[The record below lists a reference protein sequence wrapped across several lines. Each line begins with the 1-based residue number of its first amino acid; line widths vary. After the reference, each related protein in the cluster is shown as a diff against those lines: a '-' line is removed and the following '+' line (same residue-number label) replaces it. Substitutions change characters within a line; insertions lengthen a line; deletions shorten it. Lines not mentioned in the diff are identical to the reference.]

1 MNKRALIIRNAFS
14 YDFGGAE
21 RYVVN
26 LGCELRKNDWE
37 SIIVSR
43 SNKVLEY
50 AKENHIKTVRGWWWS
65 KQNWYGKNIVLLPI
79 YAAWQILVFFWY
91 VYLIIKFR
99 PTVIHPQS
107 RDDFISATLA
117 GRLFR
122 KCVIWSDHADLKY
135 VFKNIGVFYK
145 NPIGKF
151 IFLVSMHV
159 SKIIVVSKRELSLI
173 NESTYPRSL
182 NNAVLIYNGITDK
195 KVTPKRDFDKTITVF
210 ALTSRLVKTKGIGE
224 IIDASKLLDKNGIN
238 HRILLLGEGPEEA
251 KFKKQAGKSVVFM
264 GFPDTALSYV
274 AGADIFV
281 HPSYNEAFSLSLV
294 EAAMLGKP
302 TIATNVGGNPEIIRD
317 KDTGILIKPM
327 DVDSLYSALEE
338 AIKNPVEYE
347 RYGKALRKSYE
358 KDFQFDRLVKEQLVP
373 LYNSKV

>member
-1 MNKRALIIRNAFS
+1 MNKRALIIRNAYS

-26 LGCELRKNDWE
+26 LGCELRRNDWE
-37 SIIVSR
+37 AIIISR
-43 SNKVLEY
+43 SDKVLEY

-65 KQNWYGKNIVLLPI
+65 KQNWSGKNIVLLPI
-79 YAAWQILVFFWY
+79 YIAWQLLIFFWY
-91 VYLIIKFR
+91 SYQIIKLR

-107 RDDFISATLA
+107 RDDFITATLA

-122 KCVIWSDHADLKY
+122 KRVIWSDHADLKY

-151 IFLVSMHV
+151 IFLISKHV
-159 SKIIVVSKRELSLI
+159 SGIVVVSKRELSLI
-173 NESTYPRSL
+173 NESTFPRSL
-182 NNAVLIYNGITDK
+182 NNTVLIYNGITDK
-195 KVTPKRDFDKTITVF
+195 KISPKRNFDKTITVF

-224 IIDASKLLDKNGIN
+224 IIEASKMLDKNGYE
-238 HRILLLGEGPEEA
+238 HRIILLGEGPDET
-251 KFKKQAGKSVVFM
+251 KFRKQAGKSIVFM
-264 GFPDTALSYV
+264 GFPEDALSYV

-302 TIATNVGGNPEIIRD
+302 TIATDVGGNPEII
-317 KDTGILIKPM
+317 KNGSTGILIAPK
-327 DVDSLYSALEE
+327 DIDSLYSALEG
-338 AIKNPVEYE
+338 AIKNPKMFAE
-347 RYGKALRKSYE
+347 YGKALRKSYE
-358 KDFQFDRLVKEQLVP
+358 KDYQFDRIVKEQLMP
-373 LYNSKV
+373 LYN